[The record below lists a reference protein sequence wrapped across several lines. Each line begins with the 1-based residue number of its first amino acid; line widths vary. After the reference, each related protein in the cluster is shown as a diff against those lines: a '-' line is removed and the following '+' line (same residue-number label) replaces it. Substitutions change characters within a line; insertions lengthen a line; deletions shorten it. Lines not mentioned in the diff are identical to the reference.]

1 MIHLFSAHSD
11 QRWFR
16 IWMSHWEKYVS
27 DDIKFYLFVG
37 GDWDYVFNNGIKIG
51 YPPEPSLDNLPKENL
66 EKIWYDSN
74 LDSEFISQNPA
85 HSFRYDI
92 MFDEIVNDIN
102 DDDTIIFCDGDA
114 FPVSN
119 LNNDF
124 FEQDDFIMLYGS
136 DIVNFFVTKVSK
148 WKDVLSRGLNWT
160 PDKGDNPSDK
170 FTKLGI
176 FEDNNFTWESGYENI
191 YNYKWTKL
199 KQTKKITEMEIPNF
213 EIYAENYIGGIWE
226 DKIFHYM
233 GGYQGKVPNVIKW
246 FLNNL

>member
-37 GDWDYVFNNGIKIG
+37 NDWDYKYNHNHELG
-51 YPPEPSLDNLPKENL
+51 YPFEPSLDNLPKENL
-66 EKIWYDSN
+66 EKIWYDYDLTEIHN
-74 LDSEFISQNPA
+74 A

-92 MFDEIVNDIN
+92 MFDEIVSKMDE
-102 DDDTIIFCDGDA
+102 DDTIIFCDGDA

-148 WKDVLSRGLNWT
+148 WKDVVSKGLNWT

-176 FEDNNFTWESGYENI
+176 FEDNNPTQENI

-199 KQTKKITEMEIPNF
+199 KQTKKLNEIGIPKPELYN
-213 EIYAENYIGGIWE
+213 ENYIGGIWE
-226 DKIFHYM
+226 DKFFHYM
-233 GGYQGKVPNVIKW
+233 GGYQCQAPNVIKW